1 MRCAPL
7 AACAAH
13 RLPHALRTACRM
25 RCAPLA
31 ACAALP
37 ETRRMRRAPLGSV
50 SLTLRCAA
58 LRARQAV
65 PLLIELMKDAVPQ
78 VKDTAAW
85 CMCRICELHTPSIQ
99 DDNKMQVVMNVLVLG
114 LADHAKVARWCVGA
128 LNVLTEH
135 FADDAEVRCSLYY
148 TIRCRQ
154 GSALPLLGASAAV
167 SHCLHRSFRP
177 PTTACLRRGAVR
189 CGAV

>member
-1 MRCAPL
+1 M
-7 AACAAH
+7 
-13 RLPHALRTACRM
+13 
-25 RCAPLA
+25 
-31 ACAALP
+31 
-37 ETRRMRRAPLGSV
+37 
-50 SLTLRCAA
+50 RCAA

-135 FADDAEVRCSLYY
+135 FADDAEVRCC
-148 TIRCRQ
+148 TIRCLHGGAPQ
-154 GSALPLLGASAAV
+154 LLGASAAV
-167 SHCLHRSFRP
+167 DHCARKASVRQRL
-177 PTTACLRRGAVR
+177 TATGCGAVR
-189 CGAV
+189 CGLV

>member
-13 RLPHALRTACRM
+13 RLPHALPSRKNRRTR
-25 RCAPLA
+25 A
-31 ACAALP
+31 AHRSGVCFAY
-37 ETRRMRRAPLGSV
+37 
-50 SLTLRCAA
+50 AA

-135 FADDAEVRCSLYY
+135 FADDAEVRCYA
-148 TIRCRQ
+148 IRCLHGGARAAA
-154 GSALPLLGASAAV
+154 GSER
-167 SHCLHRSFRP
+167 RSLSLCTEGFRP
-177 PTTACLRRGAVR
+177 PTTD
-189 CGAV
+189 

>member
-1 MRCAPL
+1 MS
-7 AACAAH
+7 
-13 RLPHALRTACRM
+13 LPTL
-25 RCAPLA
+25 P
-31 ACAALP
+31 ALP
-37 ETRRMRRAPLGSV
+37 T
-50 SLTLRCAA
+50 
-58 LRARQAV
+58 RQAV

-135 FADDAEVRCSLYY
+135 FADDAEVRCY
-148 TIRCRQ
+148 TLLAWKRLALLLGVRQ
-154 GSALPLLGASAAV
+154 SALPPWHGSLKPANDCDGM
-167 SHCLHRSFRP
+167 
-177 PTTACLRRGAVR
+177 G
-189 CGAV
+189 CGPF